1 MQKNPYLCTHKKKRL
16 SILDYY
22 GKTMF
27 YSIRL
32 PGFGRTDSKFNGGEA
47 AGEYHR
53 HAYTHPLVETEG
65 HQT

>member
-1 MQKNPYLCTHKKKRL
+1 
-16 SILDYY
+16 
-22 GKTMF
+22 MF

-32 PGFGRTDSKFNGGEA
+32 PGFGRTDSKVNGGEA